1 MHTATVRR
9 PGVRRRAGNDASLT
23 PRLAA
28 LLSIVTTLFLV
39 VFTAGYA
46 EVNLFIT
53 AARVIVTTWH
63 VVTSPWTYVLAAFAF
78 GVVKILRGSRG

>member
-1 MHTATVRR
+1 MHTATVPR
-9 PGVRRRAGNDASLT
+9 PGVRRRASNEAALT

-28 LLSIVTTLFLV
+28 LLSIVTVLFLA

-46 EVNLFIT
+46 EINLFVA

-63 VVTSPWTYVLAAFAF
+63 IVTSPWTYVLAGFAY
-78 GVVKILRGSRG
+78 GAVKILRGGRG